1 MDITKILK
9 EYIEQ
14 VRDVGFHDQA
24 KFDKM
29 RKRGVMLISNLK
41 GENSS
46 YIIELKNI
54 RFYPSVYPTTT
65 ATEHRVW
72 NAGKESLINLVTTIL
87 EEEALF
93 GSERQKKSGNQNI
106 DNKNIFIV
114 HGHDDKLKLEVSSIL
129 SKLHLNPIILSEQPN
144 EGKTIIEKFE
154 KHSDVGFAII
164 LLTGDDKGKISDSE
178 NEQIRARQNVILE
191 MGYFIGKLDR
201 NRVFP
206 LYERGV
212 ELPSDLHGLVYN
224 PIESEGW
231 KFNLVKELKTA
242 GYKVD
247 ANNII

>member
-1 MDITKILK
+1 
-9 EYIEQ
+9 
-14 VRDVGFHDQA
+14 
-24 KFDKM
+24 
-29 RKRGVMLISNLK
+29 MLISNLK

-46 YIIELKNI
+46 YIREFKNI
-54 RFYPSVYPTTT
+54 RFYPSVYPTTQ
-65 ATEHRVW
+65 ATEHKAW
-72 NAGKESLINLVTTIL
+72 NAGKERLINLVTTIL

-93 GSERQKKSGNQNI
+93 GSEHNKKSSYQNI

-129 SKLHLNPIILSEQPN
+129 SKLNLNPIILSEQPN

-164 LLTGDDKGKISDSE
+164 LITGDDKCKTSNSK
-178 NEQIRARQNVILE
+178 NEQLRARQNVILE
-191 MGYFIGKLDR
+191 MGYFIGKLNR

-206 LYERGV
+206 LYESGV

-231 KFNLVKELKTA
+231 KFNLIKELKAA
-242 GYKVD
+242 GYRVD